1 MTTINKVMF
10 LVCLFD
16 IGSGCRSHNNDN
28 VHYVFTIPPQHL
40 VSKNKFK
47 ISFENQSIHFII
59 ECFIFCY

>member
-1 MTTINKVMF
+1 
-10 LVCLFD
+10 VCLFD

-47 ISFENQSIHFII
+47 ISSSCALYMISTF
-59 ECFIFCY
+59 